1 MRRLV
6 KSLSQNAC
14 NARITYINVR
24 GTLVVRATNNF
35 TYVQKQAINWTL
47 SLPVQLTL
55 YTSLCALSLWTVYFS
70 TYPAVH
76 DSMHSLRHHTLTI
89 SCH

>member
-1 MRRLV
+1 MRA
-6 KSLSQNAC
+6 S
-14 NARITYINVR
+14 T
-24 GTLVVRATNNF
+24 TLGNI
-35 TYVQKQAINWTL
+35 QKQATRITL

-55 YTSLCALSLWTVYFS
+55 YTSLCALTLWTVYFS

-76 DSMHSLRHHTLTI
+76 NSMHSLRHHTLTV

>member
-1 MRRLV
+1 M
-6 KSLSQNAC
+6 
-14 NARITYINVR
+14 
-24 GTLVVRATNNF
+24 RATIINSSRI
-35 TYVQKQAINWTL
+35 QQRAINWTL

-55 YTSLCALSLWTVYFS
+55 YTGLCALTLWTVYFS
-70 TYPAVH
+70 TYPAAH

>member
-1 MRRLV
+1 MRA
-6 KSLSQNAC
+6 SN
-14 NARITYINVR
+14 
-24 GTLVVRATNNF
+24 TLANI
-35 TYVQKQAINWTL
+35 QKQAVHIGL

-55 YTSLCALSLWTVYFS
+55 YTSLCALTLWTVYFS

-76 DSMHSLRHHTLTI
+76 DSMHSLRHHTLTV

>member
-1 MRRLV
+1 MRA
-6 KSLSQNAC
+6 SN
-14 NARITYINVR
+14 
-24 GTLVVRATNNF
+24 TLGNI
-35 TYVQKQAINWTL
+35 QKQATRITL

-55 YTSLCALSLWTVYFS
+55 YTSLCALTLWTVYFS

-76 DSMHSLRHHTLTI
+76 NSMHSLRHHTLTV

>member
-1 MRRLV
+1 MRA
-6 KSLSQNAC
+6 SN
-14 NARITYINVR
+14 
-24 GTLVVRATNNF
+24 TLGNI
-35 TYVQKQAINWTL
+35 QKQATRITL

-55 YTSLCALSLWTVYFS
+55 YTSLCALTLWTIYFS

-76 DSMHSLRHHTLTI
+76 NSMHSLRHHTLTV